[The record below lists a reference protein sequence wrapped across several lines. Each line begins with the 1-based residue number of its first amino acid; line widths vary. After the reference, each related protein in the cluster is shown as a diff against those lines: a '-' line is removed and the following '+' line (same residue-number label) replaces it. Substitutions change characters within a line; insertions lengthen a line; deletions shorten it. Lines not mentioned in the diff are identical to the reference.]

1 MLSQGDILNAYEVQS
16 VIGRGGFGV
25 VYQGNHREL
34 GIDVAIKEYFPPELS
49 VRQNQTIQPSNPELQ
64 ESFEEGLNR
73 FLEEAKQLENFR
85 DCPNIVTCRDLFRT
99 NGTAYMVMDYVYGL
113 PLSLLLEQ
121 RESQSAAFTEQDLL
135 NLILPLLNGLQTVHD
150 AGVCHRDIKPSN
162 ILVRRSDGIPILID
176 FGAAKHEISRQ
187 TKSFAP
193 YTDGYAAMEQV
204 GEGKI
209 GPWTDMYGLGAV
221 MWRVVA
227 GGNPPFTPPN
237 PTPTQRRAFEVMQG
251 RADPFPSAKEIGKGR
266 FSDKTLQAIDD
277 CLIVNVSKRTQSC
290 RELLNALDKSS
301 IFREDDSS
309 EYATD
314 LEDNEAKSQNL
325 ALGQDNKNST
335 TDDLKVSNGKALI
348 QIRQMS
354 RPAAKLFKETARIV
368 VRTRLV
374 SASQIAN
381 QFCIDYMRAVDII
394 TQLEKAGI
402 VGTLADGK
410 PRKVLISNE
419 AALEELFRQPSQTFS
434 TIPSSTSNS
443 LPATTHDP
451 VRSMTQNNNS
461 PMLHAQDEASFPSVA
476 GWFFCGLILG
486 LIGLL
491 IVYLRS
497 PKAPVSLIA
506 RYQGDDRYLF
516 EKAYIEI
523 LKARQVKLT
532 WIGFICSFILI
543 PFIFIF
549 LLAGLFGLA
558 LV

>member
-1 MLSQGDILNAYEVQS
+1 MPSTPDKKGSCLPCMIRNTFVSSVILSLTLQSNLTGILTDWKKMLSQGDILNAYEVQS

-73 FLEEAKQLENFR
+73 FLKEAKQLENFR
-85 DCPNIVTCRDLFRT
+85 HCPNVVTCRDLFRT
-99 NGTAYMVMDYVYGL
+99 NGTAYMVMDYIYGL

-237 PTPTQRRAFEVMQG
+237 PTPIQRRAFEVMQG
-251 RADPFPSAKEIGKGR
+251 RSDPFPSAKEIGKGR

-309 EYATD
+309 GYAAD

-325 ALGQDNKNST
+325 ALGQDNRNST
-335 TDDLKVSNGKALI
+335 TDDLKVSNEKFLI

-354 RPAAKLFKETARIV
+354 RPAAKLFKEAARIV
-368 VRTRLV
+368 VRTRLA

-381 QFCIDYMRAVDII
+381 QFCIDYTRTTDII

-410 PRKVLISNE
+410 PRNPSSSPDLLIYGYLENFHPLISPGG
-419 AALEELFRQPSQTFS
+419 A
-434 TIPSSTSNS
+434 
-443 LPATTHDP
+443 
-451 VRSMTQNNNS
+451 
-461 PMLHAQDEASFPSVA
+461 
-476 GWFFCGLILG
+476 
-486 LIGLL
+486 
-491 IVYLRS
+491 
-497 PKAPVSLIA
+497 
-506 RYQGDDRYLF
+506 
-516 EKAYIEI
+516 
-523 LKARQVKLT
+523 
-532 WIGFICSFILI
+532 
-543 PFIFIF
+543 
-549 LLAGLFGLA
+549 
-558 LV
+558 